1 MKKYLL
7 TAVFAPAALGLLVSC
22 SGKEEG
28 KVVAR
33 VGGEKITDAQL
44 EEKLAE
50 ISPAYRDFL
59 DTPAGRKQ
67 FLEVLINE
75 KMILLAAR
83 RSGVSSSP
91 AYKEQV
97 KSMEKDL
104 ESKLEEFRSYLLTKL
119 WVEDLKEKTLKTTD
133 EEISAYYAENPNE
146 IVIDHLMYPT
156 YEEAEA
162 VLRRVKAGAD
172 FSKLARARAGEKG
185 LMTGSGRL
193 PPMMKGEF
201 IPELEDMA
209 FKMKV
214 GEVQGVVKTKFG
226 NHLIKKISQK
236 KKPRSPETDERVR
249 RILEKK
255 KFDAHMEKLQ
265 AELKVEVLDEDYK

>member
-7 TAVFAPAALGLLVSC
+7 TAVCAPAALGLLISC

-28 KVVAR
+28 RVIAR

-44 EEKLAE
+44 EEKLSG
-50 ISPAYRDFL
+50 ISPSYRDFL
-59 DTPAGRKQ
+59 DTPAGRRQ

-75 KMILLAAR
+75 KLILLAAR
-83 RSGVSSSP
+83 KSGVASSA

-97 KSMEKDL
+97 ESMEKDL
-104 ESKLEEFRSYLLTKL
+104 AAKLEEFRGYLLTKL

-133 EEISAYYAENPNE
+133 EEIAAYYAENPNE
-146 IVIDHLMYPT
+146 IVVDHLMYPT
-156 YEEAEA
+156 HEEAEA
-162 VLRRVKAGAD
+162 VLRRVKSGAD
-172 FSKLARARAGEKG
+172 FSRLARDRAGEKG
-185 LMTGSGRL
+185 LMTGSGRM

-226 NHLIKKISQK
+226 NHLIKKISQTRK
-236 KKPRSPETDERVR
+236 SRGPETDERIR

>member
-7 TAVFAPAALGLLVSC
+7 TAVLAPAALGLLVSC

-44 EEKLAE
+44 EAKLSE
-50 ISPAYRDFL
+50 ISPAYREFL

-67 FLEVLINE
+67 FLEVIINE
-75 KMILLAAR
+75 KLILLAAKK
-83 RSGVSSSP
+83 SGVASSA

-97 KSMEKDL
+97 EGMEKDL
-104 ESKLEEFRSYLLTKL
+104 RSKLEEFRSYLLTKL
-119 WVEDLKEKTLKTTD
+119 WVEDLKEKVLKTTD
-133 EEISAYYAENPNE
+133 EEITAYYAENPNE
-146 IVIDHLMYPT
+146 IVVDHLMYPA
-156 YEEAEA
+156 YDEAEA
-162 VLRRVKAGAD
+162 VLKRVKSGAD
-172 FSKLARARAGEKG
+172 FSRLARDRAGEKG
-185 LMTGSGRL
+185 LMTGSGRM

-226 NHLIKKISQK
+226 NHLIKKISQTRK
-236 KKPRSPETDERVR
+236 SRGPETDERVR

-265 AELKVEVLDEDYK
+265 AELKVEVIDEDYK

>member
-1 MKKYLL
+1 MKKHLL
-7 TAVFAPAALGLLVSC
+7 TAVLAPAALGLLLSC

-28 KVVAR
+28 KVIAR

-44 EEKLAE
+44 EEKLSG

-59 DTPAGRKQ
+59 DTPAGRRQ

-75 KMILLAAR
+75 KLILLAAR
-83 RSGVSSSP
+83 KSGVASSA
-91 AYKEQV
+91 AYKEQIE
-97 KSMEKDL
+97 SMEKDL
-104 ESKLEEFRSYLLTKL
+104 EAKLEEFRGYLLTKL
-119 WVEDLKEKTLKTTD
+119 WIEDLKQKTLGTTD
-133 EEISAYYAENPNE
+133 EEIAAYYAENPNE
-146 IVIDHLMYPT
+146 IVVDHLMYPT
-156 YEEAEA
+156 HDEAEA
-162 VLRRVKAGAD
+162 VLRRVKSGAD
-172 FSKLARARAGEKG
+172 FSKLARDRAGEKG
-185 LMTGSGRL
+185 LMTGSGRM

-226 NHLIKKISQK
+226 NHLIKKISQTRK
-236 KKPRSPETDERVR
+236 SRGPETDERVR

>member
-1 MKKYLL
+1 MKKHLL
-7 TAVFAPAALGLLVSC
+7 TAVLAPGALGLLLSC

-28 KVVAR
+28 KAIAR
-33 VGGEKITDAQL
+33 VGGEKITGAQL
-44 EEKLAE
+44 EEKLSG

-75 KMILLAAR
+75 KLILLAAR
-83 RSGVSSSP
+83 KSGVASSD

-97 KSMEKDL
+97 KGMEKDL
-104 ESKLEEFRSYLLTKL
+104 EAKLEEFRSYLLTKL

-133 EEISAYYAENPNE
+133 EEIAAYYSENPNE
-146 IVIDHLMYPT
+146 IVVDHLMYPT
-156 YEEAEA
+156 HEEAEA
-162 VLRRVKAGAD
+162 VLRRVKSGAD
-172 FSKLARARAGEKG
+172 FSKLARDRAGEKG
-185 LMTGSGRL
+185 LLAGSGRM

-226 NHLIKKISQK
+226 NHLIKKISQTRK
-236 KKPRSPETDERVR
+236 SRGQETDERVR
-249 RILEKK
+249 RILEKA
-255 KFDAHMEKLQ
+255 KFDAHMDKLRT
-265 AELKVEVLDEDYK
+265 ELKVEVLDEDYK

>member
-1 MKKYLL
+1 MKKHLL
-7 TAVFAPAALGLLVSC
+7 TAVFVPAALGLLVSC
-22 SGKEEG
+22 SGKDEG

-33 VGGEKITDAQL
+33 VGGEKITETQL
-44 EEKLAE
+44 EEKLAG

-83 RSGVSSSP
+83 KSGVASSP
-91 AYKEQV
+91 SYKEQV
-97 KSMEKDL
+97 KSMEEDL

-119 WVEDLKEKTLKTTD
+119 WVEDLKEKTLKVTD
-133 EEISAYYAENPNE
+133 EEIEAYYAENPNE

-156 YEEAEA
+156 YDEAEA
-162 VLRRVKAGAD
+162 VLKRVKSGAD
-172 FSKLARARAGEKG
+172 FSRLAKARAGEKG
-185 LMTGSGRL
+185 LMTGSGRM

-214 GEVQGVVKTKFG
+214 GEMQGVVKTKFG
-226 NHLIKKISQK
+226 NHLIKKISQTRK
-236 KKPRSPETDERVR
+236 SRGPETDERVR

-255 KFDAHMEKLQ
+255 KFDAHMDELQ